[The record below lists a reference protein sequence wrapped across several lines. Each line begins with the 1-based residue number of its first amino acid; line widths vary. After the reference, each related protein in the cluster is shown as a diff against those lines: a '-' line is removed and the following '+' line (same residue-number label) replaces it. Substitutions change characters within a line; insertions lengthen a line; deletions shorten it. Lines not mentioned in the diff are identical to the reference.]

1 MSICEREVCGG
12 IFIEK
17 LGGGI
22 PVIVA
27 GKAKVEMQVVV
38 SLGIQ

>member
-1 MSICEREVCGG
+1 MCGG

-17 LGGGI
+17 LGV

-38 SLGIQ
+38 SLGTQ